1 MLAHEIRNRYPPIP
15 VQLQETAIRVKIK
28 RHVVCRLRERILAV
42 QMVVEAR
49 QEFRTARIERRQM
62 QRTQGVE
69 FRVSGRLDDRTKMRR
84 NGHPSLR
91 IDPVRHMSEEPVQ
104 NATPPF

>member
-1 MLAHEIRNRYPPIP
+1 MTHPGPELTEYVDGTLPPS
-15 VQLQETAIRVKIK
+15 
-28 RHVVCRLRERILAV
+28 
-42 QMVVEAR
+42 
-49 QEFRTARIERRQM
+49 RTARIERRQM

-104 NATPPF
+104 NATPPFPPPGLRSYLPLPHPSIASKREPHQ